1 MQKNVGRPT
10 FCSQQAAEGSKYRLS
25 VSSYSFLP
33 FENVA
38 RPTFMSQQKAR
49 YVTVKPLRWY
59 SFLSLRKLYHR
70 VLSRHDLTSR
80 AVQLEACVHR
90 R

>member
-1 MQKNVGRPT
+1 MWDVPHFAASSRQKAVNIG
-10 FCSQQAAEGSKYRLS
+10 FLLS
-25 VSSYSFLP
+25 AYSFLP
-33 FENVA
+33 SENVA

-70 VLSRHDLTSR
+70 VLSGHDLTSR